1 MKITPTEI
9 ISDGP
14 GVDLSNLPD
23 GISVKMSDP
32 VEDPAY
38 ARNAVTLVY
47 DLTDC
52 EHVGLAFAAKEFGE
66 EPHGPPP
73 SPFGDDAAFDG
84 VAVSVDGTAWYE
96 VKALRDLRSDRF
108 LNFDID
114 LDAEIAQLGLSY
126 NSQFR
131 IRFCQYDNNPAPMD
145 GIFLHG
151 IELMAELSPPVFHL
165 PMDDN
170 AADAI
175 VRDASAGGLD
185 QVFIDPTGDPS
196 TAAHSVP
203 GPNGQTAL
211 AFDGVD
217 DLIAFGQT
225 LLGEF
230 FAAGCDFSL
239 AFWYKSADP
248 GSTNKYFFRRA
259 DDPSKPLTRVS
270 AANDRFYW
278 RVPLLL
284 ARRLGRWFRR
294 PSLGHRRARRS
305 VATRRMPASR
315 RHARPVGRRHCPRHQ
330 NQPGLRQK
338 SLRQLMGPTGHR
350 PDVRQRNVR
359 LAVPDGRPASLR
371 PGAQRRG
378 NRSNEPNRITATAHA
393 HREHRATK
401 I

>member
-14 GVDLSNLPD
+14 GIDLSNLPD

-47 DLTDC
+47 DLTGC
-52 EHVGLAFAAKEFGE
+52 EHVGLAFAAKEFGD
-66 EPHGPPP
+66 EPHSPPP

-145 GIFLHG
+145 GVFLHG
-151 IELMAELSPPVFHL
+151 IELTADLSPPVFHL

-170 AADAI
+170 AADAT
-175 VRDASAGGLD
+175 VRDASAAGLD
-185 QVFIDPTGDPS
+185 QVFIDPTGDPN

-217 DLIAFGQT
+217 DLIAFGRT

-259 DDPSKPLTRVS
+259 DAPSLPLTRVS

-278 RVPLLL
+278 RVGWGDGYVDLL
-284 ARRLGRWFRR
+284 
-294 PSLGHRRARRS
+294 S
-305 VATRRMPASR
+305 ATGVLDDQW
-315 RHARPVGRRHCPRHQ
+315 RHVVCR
-330 NQPGLRQK
+330 
-338 SLRQLMGPTGHR
+338 
-350 PDVRQRNVR
+350 
-359 LAVPDGRPASLR
+359 
-371 PGAQRRG
+371 RRG
-378 NRSNEPNRITATAHA
+378 DTLALWVDGTAHDTRTDPDYANNLFVSTWDHRAIGQTYSNEMSDWPFQMADLRVYD
-393 HREHRATK
+393 RALRDEEIEAMSQTE
-401 I
+401 